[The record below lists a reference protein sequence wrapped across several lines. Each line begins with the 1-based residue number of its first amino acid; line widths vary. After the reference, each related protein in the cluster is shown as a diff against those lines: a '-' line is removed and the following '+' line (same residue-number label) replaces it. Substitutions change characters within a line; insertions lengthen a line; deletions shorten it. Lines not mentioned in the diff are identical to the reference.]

1 MKKNFAK
8 YLVYMLTILP
18 LVGVGGGFLTSC
30 ANQDPFITAGPD
42 DTPRFLAPSSI
53 EGNVQTSVSQ
63 TREETFSM
71 DIVVTP
77 AKYTTIEWIADGHVY
92 GTGASFSKQFEA
104 GNYDL
109 YIKATTQAGKE
120 AYRIVKL
127 SVSALAD
134 DPSFNNKEKNRW
146 LNPGQP
152 LTIEGKNLT
161 SVSSL
166 IFTPVIEEETLLTNE
181 PTEVSCVSSEDGN
194 SVTVTMPE
202 DMLVGSYRVSAVNNS
217 AERFGLGLV
226 TVSNDAYVE
235 GDVVEVALW
244 EGNQAID
251 WNVDLCKITA
261 EQMADVPVGTEIKVY
276 YTTPEAEYHAMRITT
291 PWWGD
296 TPDDNLV
303 AQFDITEATPNP
315 FIFVYDDH
323 CKALVEE
330 RGAISLVG
338 FGYTVQKVAYDKKVG
353 ETVLWEDSPVT
364 IDWNVDLC
372 KLSTEL
378 MAAVPVGA
386 TIYVY
391 YDLPEAEYH
400 AMRITTPWWGDTPND
415 NLVAQFDITE
425 ATPNPFEFTYDQHC
439 KDLVDERG
447 AMSLVGFGYRVSKIT
462 FK

>member
-18 LVGVGGGFLTSC
+18 LVGVGGGLLTSC

-77 AKYTTIEWIADGHVY
+77 ANYTTIEWIADGHVLGK
-92 GTGASFSKQFEA
+92 GTSFSGQFEA

-109 YIKATTQAGKE
+109 TIKATTQAGKV
-120 AYRIVKL
+120 AFRIVKL

-161 SVSSL
+161 GVSSL
-166 IFTPVIEEETLLTNE
+166 IFTPVIEEETLLTDE
-181 PTEVSCVSSEDGN
+181 PTEVSCVASEDGN
-194 SVTVTMPE
+194 SVTVTLPE
-202 DMLVGSYRVSAVNNS
+202 DMPEGSYRVSAVNND
-217 AERFGLGLV
+217 AEHFGMGLV
-226 TVSNDAYVE
+226 TVSSEAYVE

-244 EGNQAID
+244 EGEQAID
-251 WNVDLCKITA
+251 WNADLCQITA

-296 TPDDNLV
+296 TPEDNLV
-303 AQFDITEATPNP
+303 AQFDITNETPNP
-315 FIFVYDDH
+315 FIFVYDEH

-338 FGYTVQKVAYDKKVG
+338 FGYTVQKVAFDMKVG

-391 YDLPEAEYH
+391 YDMPEAEYH
-400 AMRITTPWWGDTPND
+400 AMRITTPWWGDTPDD
-415 NLVAQFDITE
+415 NLVAQFDLTE
-425 ATPNPFEFTYDQHC
+425 ETPNPFEFTYDQHC